1 MLAGSWREHCMLCC
15 ICLCVA
21 LFVYCGAL
29 RRSISTIITRDT
41 DAGVLFSYQS
51 VLTYAIGRFNVPCVQ
66 MCSCSIAE
74 NGEHSVETY
83 VQSMP
88 GNDTL
93 NMPRTEVTV

>member
-1 MLAGSWREHCMLCC
+1 MLCC

-21 LFVYCGAL
+21 LFVFCGAL
-29 RRSISTIITRDT
+29 RRYVSTVITRDT

-51 VLTYAIGRFNVPCVQ
+51 DLAYAIGRYVVPCVQ
-66 MCSCSIAE
+66 VCSCSIAE
-74 NGEHSVETY
+74 NGEQSVETY

-93 NMPRTEVTV
+93 NMPRTEVIV